1 MHAMSSQGI
10 SHLNP
15 NSRRTFSGPATSL
28 ILAAFVAIKEGKFT
42 RFNKV
47 VSKSWPIAN
56 GPSILI
62 NGWRGKQICTKQ
74 KRLEN
79 WDAIDN
85 DFVAYFK
92 QQSFKHIPN
101 RINKCRRNNSLSDIQ
116 NFLKILP
123 MLLIKSKLEVLHVV
137 EHDELYLVEDSSV
150 EKRFEMCL
158 SAQNS

>member
-1 MHAMSSQGI
+1 MSSQGI
-10 SHLNP
+10 SHLSP

-42 RFNKV
+42 RFSRV
-47 VSKSWPIAN
+47 VSKSWPVAN

-79 WDAIDN
+79 LDAIDN

-92 QQSFKHIPN
+92 QHSFKNFP
-101 RINKCRRNNSLSDIQ
+101 RRVNKCRRNNGLSDIHKI
-116 NFLKILP
+116 LKISP

-137 EHDELYLVEDSSV
+137 KHDELYLVV
-150 EKRFEMCL
+150 E
-158 SAQNS
+158 